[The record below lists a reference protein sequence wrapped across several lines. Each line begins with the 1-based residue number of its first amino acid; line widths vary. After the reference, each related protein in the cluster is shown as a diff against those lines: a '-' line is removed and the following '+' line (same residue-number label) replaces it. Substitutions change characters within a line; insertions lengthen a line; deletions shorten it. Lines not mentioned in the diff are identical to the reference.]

1 MDQVFDLSL
10 FEAADTAVLEV
21 QTAKKD
27 GPLMFNGQP
36 VTIELCGPGSDAY
49 ATAQAKVDAASQARA
64 FAAIRGKAPKDAAAE
79 NRRLQA
85 EKFAA
90 CTKALNNFPI
100 PGGAL
105 ALYTNQKLGYITAQV
120 AEFIEDWG
128 NFPSASSTT

>member
-1 MDQVFDLSL
+1 MEFDLSQ
-10 FEAADTAVLEV
+10 FEAADSAVLEV

-27 GPLMFNGQP
+27 GPLMFDGKP
-36 VTIELCGPGSDAY
+36 VTIELSGPGSEQYSA
-49 ATAQAKVDAASQARA
+49 AQAKIDAASQARA
-64 FAAIRGKAPKDAAAE
+64 FAAIRGKVAKDVQSE

-90 CTKALNNFPI
+90 CTRALNNFPI

-105 ALYTNQKLGYITAQV
+105 ALYSNPKLGYITSQV

-128 NFPSASSTT
+128 NFPAASSTT